1 MRGRDVL
8 VGTHGFN
15 VNRRDGIAEL
25 AKWES
30 FLSLGP
36 TGLFVG
42 LLWPGDSR
50 WLPIIDYPVEGEVAI
65 HSGQLLR
72 PFLSQWFAAANSI
85 SFVSHSLG
93 ARTVLESIRRLT
105 LPVRSL
111 ALMAG
116 AIEDDCLLDEYRDA
130 AQKVAEISILAS
142 EWDEVLALAFPIG
155 NLVEGILT
163 PTHPLWHS
171 AIGRSGPQ
179 APYPAPLHK
188 NWQIPDAWNY
198 GHLQHLPPGGSA
210 AVRILPP
217 VDVPPQDTPLS
228 LADDQKPAWSAAFV
242 STRFAE

>member
-1 MRGRDVL
+1 MAANYRL
-8 VGTHGFN
+8 
-15 VNRRDGIAEL
+15 
-25 AKWES
+25 
-30 FLSLGP
+30 
-36 TGLFVG
+36 
-42 LLWPGDSR
+42 
-50 WLPIIDYPVEGEVAI
+50 PVEGEVAI